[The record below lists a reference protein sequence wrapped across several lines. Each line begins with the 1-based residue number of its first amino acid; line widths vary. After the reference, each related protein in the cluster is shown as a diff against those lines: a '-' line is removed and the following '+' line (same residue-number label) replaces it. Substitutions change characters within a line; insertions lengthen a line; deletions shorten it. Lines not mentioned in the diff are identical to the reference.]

1 MYLQYDA
8 MKEEKCFLGIL
19 AKNVY
24 GESNYKETS
33 IKPK

>member
-1 MYLQYDA
+1 
-8 MKEEKCFLGIL
+8 MKEEKGFLGIL